1 MPTQIEKAEMFA
13 SLHVKGDPLLLFNVW
28 DVGSAKAVA
37 AAGAKALAT
46 GSASVA
52 EANGFEDGETVPLAF
67 TLDNIRRIAQAVD
80 VPVSL
85 DFEGAYAVDPDA
97 VYTNVASVIETGAVG
112 INFEDQVV
120 NGNGLHPLDLQ
131 VARIQAA
138 RKAADD
144 AGIPLFI
151 NARTD
156 IYLQTPPAERTS
168 AHLNHAIERAQAFA
182 EAGASGFFVPGLK
195 DATDI
200 AKLCAASPLPVNVMN
215 LMDDTDNQQLA
226 QLGVA
231 RISFGPSPYR
241 TLMGLL
247 TGMAKS
253 AFGDV

>member
-1 MPTQIEKAEMFA
+1 MPTQTEKAKLFA

-52 EANGFEDGETVPLAF
+52 EANGFADGETVPLNFA
-67 TLDNIRRIAQAVD
+67 LNNIRRIAEAVD

-85 DFEGAYAVDPDA
+85 DFEGAYAVEPDA
-97 VYTNVASVIETGAVG
+97 VYANVASVIETGAVG

-120 NGNGLHPLDLQ
+120 NGDGLHPLELQ
-131 VARIQAA
+131 AARIQAA

-144 AGIPLFI
+144 ASVPLFI

-168 AHLNHAIERAQAFA
+168 AHLSHAIERAQAFA
-182 EAGASGFFVPGLK
+182 EAGASGFFAPGLK
-195 DATDI
+195 VADDI
-200 AKLCAASPLPVNVMN
+200 ARLCADSPLPVNIMN
-215 LMDDTDNQQLA
+215 LMDDTDNKQLA

-231 RISFGPSPYR
+231 RISYGPSPYR

-253 AFGDV
+253 AFGND